1 MFWCHV
7 MVELLLSFIEL
18 YIWAYTPLSIDF
30 SHSFSISCLSDFIQW
45 PCWGRDAKSGTH
57 ACAIFFSPCFVSVF
71 PSGMIEVYDSILF
84 DPQNNPR
91 QCQPGFCLWSTCWE
105 IKVYDFMQHQ
115 LLLCLVNLNWIS
127 RAVLK
132 LTLAT
137 MIGEDEFNLHRYWLE
152 NGVI

>member
-1 MFWCHV
+1 MSWYRVVALFHWAIYMGIHASFNRF
-7 MVELLLSFIEL
+7 LSFLFYFVPQWL
-18 YIWAYTPLSIDF
+18 YTVTMLRQRCKKWHP
-30 SHSFSISCLSDFIQW
+30 CL
-45 PCWGRDAKSGTH
+45 CY
-57 ACAIFFSPCFVSVF
+57 FFSPCFVSVF

-152 NGVI
+152 NDVI

>member
-1 MFWCHV
+1 
-7 MVELLLSFIEL
+7 MVEFVVSFIEL

-57 ACAIFFSPCFVSVF
+57 ACAIFSPLV
-71 PSGMIEVYDSILF
+71 LF
-84 DPQNNPR
+84 LSSR
-91 QCQPGFCLWSTCWE
+91 LAWLRFMTSFCLTPKTTQGSASQASVCGRLIE
-105 IKVYDFMQHQ
+105 KLKFMIS
-115 LLLCLVNLNWIS
+115 CSASYGCVLNWIS